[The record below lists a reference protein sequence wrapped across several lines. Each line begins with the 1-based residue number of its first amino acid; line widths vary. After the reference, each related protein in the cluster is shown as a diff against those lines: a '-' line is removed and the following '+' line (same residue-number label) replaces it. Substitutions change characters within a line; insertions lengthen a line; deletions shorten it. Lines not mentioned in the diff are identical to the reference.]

1 MLMLLRI
8 GAPTDDDIDLLNL
21 TWGAGGDDA
30 WPDHQ
35 RLRAKNCDVDAVN
48 DRRLS
53 QLAGEPVSFECVDT
67 INVEHPDRQ
76 ATVYTKL
83 QKLAR
88 GVIQEQQTRWEWRQ
102 AGSAGGERAGGR
114 QAGGRRAG
122 GRPPAE
128 GHQAG
133 CRSGRTGDGGRAERD
148 PLRVK
153 QGLHVDEIPGPCT
166 EKYNKD
172 SPLPLFHLDQHLGR
186 TP

>member
-1 MLMLLRI
+1 
-8 GAPTDDDIDLLNL
+8 
-21 TWGAGGDDA
+21 
-30 WPDHQ
+30 
-35 RLRAKNCDVDAVN
+35 
-48 DRRLS
+48 
-53 QLAGEPVSFECVDT
+53 
-67 INVEHPDRQ
+67 
-76 ATVYTKL
+76 VYTKL

-88 GVIQEQQTRWEWRQ
+88 VVIQEQQTRWEWRQ
-102 AGSAGGERAGGR
+102 AGSAGGDRAGGR

-166 EKYNKD
+166 KKYNKD

-186 TP
+186 TPSTL